1 MATAT
6 TALATVHQ
14 DGLALIAC
22 SKPAP
27 IIAPTMEIASTVF
40 AFADLVSLGWT
51 AQKGLVR
58 TIAPGMASA

>member
-6 TALATVHQ
+6 MALATVHQ

-22 SKPAP
+22 SKPAR
-27 IIAPTMEIASTVF
+27 IIAPTMEIASTES

-51 AQKGLVR
+51 ARKGLVR
-58 TIAPGMASA
+58 TIAPAMVSV